1 MQLIYKVNT
10 LYIGQ
15 PIIGLNI
22 IPKAMTYKVQ
32 FEMISAA
39 GLPKMQQKINT
50 WLTTGHLKKFEM
62 HVLPDGNILFNLC
75 MFKNTAE

>member
-1 MQLIYKVNT
+1 MK
-10 LYIGQ
+10 
-15 PIIGLNI
+15 
-22 IPKAMTYKVQ
+22 YKVQ

-50 WLTTGHLKKFEM
+50 WLTTGHIKKFEM